1 MLVSWDWLKQYVA
14 LDMPRE
20 QLEHRLM
27 MSGLNHEGTEAVGD
41 DIAIDLEV
49 TSNRPDCLGHTGV
62 AREIA
67 VLYGASLRLPPAE
80 PAESQAAVDSLT
92 KVRIDCPELCSNY
105 IARVIRGVKI
115 GPSPEW
121 MVRRLQTLG
130 IAAINN
136 IVDTTNYVLME
147 CGQPLHAFDLAKLAG
162 PEIIVRQARDKEPFV
177 AINHRAYVLEQGMCV
192 IADSDLPVALG
203 GVMGGADTEVTA
215 ATTELL
221 IESAMFDPISI
232 RNTARRLNLHS
243 DSSYR
248 FERGPDPAGVD
259 WASRRCCEL
268 ILELAGG
275 EMAAGA
281 VDVGPPQDAPQP
293 IVLRLEQIERVL
305 GITVG
310 ADEIRRILTAL
321 GNLETR
327 CDESTIEV
335 TPPSW
340 RRDLTREIDLIE
352 EVARI
357 HGYDNI
363 PEDALVPMSVSS
375 RTDEDRVL
383 KNVQQALS
391 ATGFDEALTPSV
403 VDERTSSAFSPWSDA
418 EPLATQTP
426 LLRGATYLRRSLV
439 PSLLTARRTNE
450 TLASLDIELFEIA
463 NVYLPQ
469 ADQLPNEEKAIGLT
483 SGGDYFHVKG
493 AIETVAAAINLRGEL
508 KVVAAQSELFEPGH
522 CGELRI
528 GDEVVGYLGEVSPSG
543 LKQFELRGRTTVAEI
558 RLAPLVAG
566 SELIPRHEATPSF
579 PAVERDLNFEVDEAV
594 RWSDL
599 AATVRSSAGSHFEN
613 LQYLETYRDEKR
625 LGPGK
630 KSLVLK
636 VIFRKPD
643 GTLTGEEADAAREQI
658 VTACQNSHSASLRM

>member
-80 PAESQAAVDSLT
+80 PAESQAAVDSIA

-162 PEIIVRQARDKEPFV
+162 SEIIVRQARDKEPFV

-192 IADSDLPVALG
+192 IADSDRPVALG

-281 VDVGPPQDAPQP
+281 VDVGPPRDAPQP

-340 RRDLTREIDLIE
+340 RRDLAREIDLIE

-439 PSLLTARRTNE
+439 PSLLAARRTNE
-450 TLASLDIELFEIA
+450 TLANLDIELFEIA

-469 ADQLPNEEKAIGLT
+469 AGPLPNEEKAIGLT

-493 AIETVAAAINLRGEL
+493 AIETVAAAINLCGEL
-508 KVVAAQSELFEPGH
+508 KVVATQSELFEPGH

-566 SELIPRHEATPSF
+566 SELIPRHEATSSF
-579 PAVERDLNFEVDEAV
+579 PAVERDLNFEVDESV

-599 AATVRSSAGSHFEN
+599 AATVRSSAGTHFEN

-658 VTACQNSHSASLRM
+658 VTACQNSHNASLRM

>member
-14 LDMPRE
+14 LDMPQE

-80 PAESQAAVDSLT
+80 PAESQTAVESIA

-192 IADSDLPVALG
+192 IADSDRPVALG

-259 WASRRCCEL
+259 WASRRCCE
-268 ILELAGG
+268 
-275 EMAAGA
+275 
-281 VDVGPPQDAPQP
+281 
-293 IVLRLEQIERVL
+293 
-305 GITVG
+305 
-310 ADEIRRILTAL
+310 
-321 GNLETR
+321 
-327 CDESTIEV
+327 
-335 TPPSW
+335 
-340 RRDLTREIDLIE
+340 
-352 EVARI
+352 
-357 HGYDNI
+357 
-363 PEDALVPMSVSS
+363 
-375 RTDEDRVL
+375 
-383 KNVQQALS
+383 
-391 ATGFDEALTPSV
+391 
-403 VDERTSSAFSPWSDA
+403 
-418 EPLATQTP
+418 
-426 LLRGATYLRRSLV
+426 
-439 PSLLTARRTNE
+439 
-450 TLASLDIELFEIA
+450 
-463 NVYLPQ
+463 
-469 ADQLPNEEKAIGLT
+469 
-483 SGGDYFHVKG
+483 
-493 AIETVAAAINLRGEL
+493 
-508 KVVAAQSELFEPGH
+508 
-522 CGELRI
+522 
-528 GDEVVGYLGEVSPSG
+528 
-543 LKQFELRGRTTVAEI
+543 
-558 RLAPLVAG
+558 
-566 SELIPRHEATPSF
+566 
-579 PAVERDLNFEVDEAV
+579 
-594 RWSDL
+594 
-599 AATVRSSAGSHFEN
+599 
-613 LQYLETYRDEKR
+613 
-625 LGPGK
+625 
-630 KSLVLK
+630 
-636 VIFRKPD
+636 
-643 GTLTGEEADAAREQI
+643 
-658 VTACQNSHSASLRM
+658 